1 MVNIFAMVFGVL
13 FLSMPIAILG
23 NNFVLVWSE
32 RDRITVISRIKAGPC
47 MESPS
52 PDCLLVHYCRCPCC
66 SKP

>member
-1 MVNIFAMVFGVL
+1 
-13 FLSMPIAILG
+13 
-23 NNFVLVWSE
+23 VLVWSE